1 MARRQTISWA
11 ELRVGVLVIASFAL
25 LAAAIFFVG
34 GEAGFFTPKYTVTAY
49 FPSVNGMNNGA
60 EVWLEG
66 VTVGNVSSV
75 GVTNLPEPER
85 SVAVEMS
92 LDLEFQEIILSDSI
106 MTIGSIGLLGD
117 SIVEIEKGPGLGD
130 SIPDGGTIQGQTT
143 GDIRELITGTNDII
157 ANLEVLSE
165 EIQEIAGQIR
175 QGEGTLGKML
185 TDTSIYDNA
194 NATVEEVRLLVENA
208 RTGDG
213 TIGSLMNDRDLYDRM
228 NEAVQRIDVLVTKV
242 ESGDG
247 TLGKFIND
255 PSVYDRANELVG
267 RMNNVVA
274 RLEMGEGTLGKLSRD
289 DALYDDLRTAT
300 EEVSTMVSNVAN
312 SEGTLGK
319 LINEPALYDNTN
331 QTISEMLKLMYDFR
345 QDPRK
350 FLTINFRLF

>member
-1 MARRQTISWA
+1 MARRQSLSWS
-11 ELRVGVLVIASFAL
+11 ELRVGVLVIASFGL

-34 GEAGFFTPKYTVTAY
+34 GATGFFTPKYTVTAY
-49 FPSVNGMNNGA
+49 FSSVNGMNNGA

-75 GVTNLPEPER
+75 RVTNLPEPER

-92 LDLEFQEIILSDSI
+92 LDLQFQEIIRSDSI
-106 MTIGSIGLLGD
+106 VTIGSIGLLGD
-117 SIVEIEKGPGLGD
+117 SIVEIEKGAGLGD
-130 SIPDGGTIQGQTT
+130 VIADRGDIQGQQT
-143 GDIRELITGTNDII
+143 GDIRALITGTNDII
-157 ANLEVLSE
+157 ANLEILSV
-165 EIQEIAGQIR
+165 EIQTIAGQIR

-208 RTGDG
+208 RTGEG
-213 TIGSLMNDRDLYDRM
+213 TIGTLMNDRALYDRM
-228 NEAVQRIDVLVTKV
+228 SEAIERIDVIVAKV
-242 ESGDG
+242 EGGEG

-255 PSVYDRANELVG
+255 PAIYDRANELVG
-267 RMNNVVA
+267 RISNVIA

-300 EEVSTMVSNVAN
+300 EEISTMVSNVTN

-331 QTISEMLKLMYDFR
+331 QTISEMLKLVYDFR